1 MGIIYFV
8 FSMTFQNCLAGA
20 ITGFT
25 TAGLVEAG
33 VILAVGAT
41 PPGWIAVGGLIA
53 GSIIGCVVCNYF
65 CSNPARP
72 VVSNELSTIIQE
84 DEAQFQDVVR
94 LLYAL
99 QNAMANAINNISSFE
114 AGLKYD
120 LLQILYLNYNDY
132 YAYIQSVENY
142 QEYVVN
148 QFLNS
153 LQPFLKN
160 FILSAQ
166 AYAITLQNLAQLGQ
180 MSITLNGATINANI
194 SSVSPL
200 VVFFDNTQIPA
211 GFGVQLN
218 INGSTNNIVYLFS
231 DPTATYQ
238 AVLYDQN
245 GNPVNQFSITF
256 NDAVVEEVP
265 LGLATVLPYL
275 IISKNITPPTAI
287 DQLYVQVSNDGA
299 VTLDETADYDS
310 GWNPN
315 FTNVAILLNITEDTI
330 NDLIFESPSSVA
342 NYLSLQAIVQYY
354 QYLQNLNLVSYAN
367 YLWEYYHNNGVTQ
380 QQLYQIL
387 NGIVYNIN
395 IPQCNPS
402 AVVQEAGTLF
412 TILNDLALQNQTT
425 QINIY
430 PIFTYGQFNV
440 ESIGQISGYAQF
452 NQPVVLTPNQCTN
465 VGGFI
470 VTQNNQLYVI
480 PPGQTVCNSSNYT
493 VVFRPDIYIVG
504 NQCYFAPIPNSLAG
518 VSNPPQNAVGIVLDL
533 NEELIF
539 NQGQQYSEQGWYVNS
554 VLDSG
559 DNIDEISFTPSQTFA
574 YVPSTLAYLVLNNQ
588 GLETTESKT
597 TPVAP
602 SSSGINPIWL
612 LVLAVVAGIGLGLL
626 VRYTKKHE

>member
-1 MGIIYFV
+1 MGIVYFV

-33 VILAVGAT
+33 VILAVGVT

-53 GSIIGCVVCNYF
+53 GTTIGCLVCNYF
-65 CSNPARP
+65 CNNPAQP

-94 LLYAL
+94 SLYAL
-99 QNAMANAINNISSFE
+99 QNAIANAVNNISSFE

-142 QEYVVN
+142 QEYVAN

-200 VVFFDNTQIPA
+200 VVFFNNTQIPA

-218 INGSTNNIVYLFS
+218 INGSTNNIVYLFG

-275 IISKNITPPTAI
+275 IISKNITPPTSI

-310 GWNPN
+310 SWNPN
-315 FTNVAILLNITEDTI
+315 FTNVAILLNITEGTI
-330 NDLIFESPSSVA
+330 NDLIFESPSSVT

-402 AVVQEAGTLF
+402 VMVNEAGILF

-425 QINIY
+425 QISIY
-430 PIFTYGQFNV
+430 PVFAYGIFNIEGIGQVSGYVQFN
-440 ESIGQISGYAQF
+440 E
-452 NQPVVLTPNQCTN
+452 PTVLVPGSCTK

-480 PPGQTVCNSSNYT
+480 PPGQVMCNSGNYT
-493 VVFRPDIYIVG
+493 VVFRPDIYII
-504 NQCYFAPIPNSLAG
+504 NNNCYFVPVPNNVAG
-518 VSNPPQNAVGIVLDL
+518 VNNPPQNSVGIILDL
-533 NEELIF
+533 NEEMIF
-539 NQGQQYSEQGWYVNS
+539 NQGQQYSQQGWYVNS

-559 DNIDEISFTPSQTFA
+559 DTIDEISFTPSQTFA
-574 YVPSTLAYLVLNNQ
+574 YVPSQLGYLVLNNQ
-588 GLETTESKT
+588 GLQTTEQQT
-597 TPVAP
+597 TPVPP
-602 SSSGINPIWL
+602 SPSGTNPILIL
-612 LVLAVVAGIGLGLL
+612 LLALIGGVMLGLL
-626 VRYTKKHE
+626 VRYAKHHK